1 MELELDSID
10 DSQHWVD
17 DGDQA
22 IWVFGSLIR
31 GISIKFIVGVAKRDK
46 VSSICTSSS
55 APTFRN

>member
-10 DSQHWVD
+10 DGQHWVD

-31 GISIKFIVGVAKRDK
+31 GFSIKFIVGVAKKDK
-46 VSSICTSSS
+46 VSSICVTSP

>member
-10 DSQHWVD
+10 DGQYWVD

-46 VSSICTSSS
+46 VSPICTSSPV
-55 APTFRN
+55 PTFRN

>member
-10 DSQHWVD
+10 DGQHWVD

-31 GISIKFIVGVAKRDK
+31 GFRIKFIVGVAKRESLTNMYIK
-46 VSSICTSSS
+46 SCSYL
-55 APTFRN
+55 P